1 MVTACG
7 CGFII
12 LDHISI
18 VISGIENGDERR
30 TIDNLMTKLRG
41 LVEEVNCGL
50 ILVSHLKRPHGNK
63 RHEYGAQTSMAQL
76 RGSASIGQLSD
87 IVIGCER
94 DQQGEEPDRTT
105 VRVLKNRW
113 TGETG
118 IACSLDYNRETGRLT
133 EILYEEDDLP
143 FEDESKQEWTGES
156 TNF

>member
-50 ILVSHLKRPHGNK
+50 ILVSHLKRPQGNK
-63 RHEYGAQTSMAQL
+63 GHEDGAQTSMAQL